1 MSTNKRQRAGTDLI
15 QGSTYWWSWS
25 GGTLVTVKHIFG
37 SQAQVIHSTGV
48 ALVYTSELCI
58 PTADDLTAAGAKA
71 SPVTVKPTKPT
82 RRGKR
87 PAVGNVPTPQ
97 VA

>member
-1 MSTNKRQRAGTDLI
+1 MSVNKRQRAGTDLI

-37 SQAQVIHSTGV
+37 SQAQVIHSKGV
-48 ALVYTSELCI
+48 ALVYTSELYL
-58 PTADDLTAAGAKA
+58 PTADDLTAAGAKVT
-71 SPVTVKPTKPT
+71 PVTVTAKPT

-87 PAVGNVPTPQ
+87 PSIGNVPTPQ

>member
-1 MSTNKRQRAGTDLI
+1 MSTNKRQRAGTDVI
-15 QGSTYWWSWS
+15 QGSTYWWSWA
-25 GGTLVTVKHIFG
+25 GGTLVTVVKLFG
-37 SQAQVIHSTGV
+37 SQAHVSHSKGV
-48 ALVYTSELCI
+48 ALVYTSELYL

-71 SPVTVKPTKPT
+71 TPVTVKPA

-87 PAVGNVPTPQ
+87 PPVGNVPTPQ

>member
-71 SPVTVKPTKPT
+71 TITAKPTA

-87 PAVGNVPTPQ
+87 PPVGNVPTSQ

>member
-1 MSTNKRQRAGTDLI
+1 MVNKRQRAGTDAI
-15 QGSTYWWSWS
+15 AGNTYWWSWAN
-25 GGTLVTVKHIFG
+25 GTLVTVKHIFG

-48 ALVYTSELCI
+48 ALVYTSELRI
-58 PTADDLTAAGAKA
+58 PTADDLKAAGAKA
-71 SPVTVKPTKPT
+71 TPVTVKPTT

-87 PAVGNVPTPQ
+87 PTIGNVPTPQ

>member
-1 MSTNKRQRAGTDLI
+1 MVNKRQRASTDAI
-15 QGSTYWWSWS
+15 AGNTYWWSWS

-37 SQAQVIHSTGV
+37 SQAQVIHSKGV
-48 ALVYTSELCI
+48 ALVYVSELYL

-71 SPVTVKPTKPT
+71 TPVTVTVKPTA

-87 PAVGNVPTPQ
+87 PTIGNVSTPQ